1 MDAPRN
7 GLVTGERAAAEPGLV
22 SRTLLRLL
30 MKRASVAQVE
40 QWSEHFRLITL
51 EGPALGGVTWSPGQK
66 IQIAMGSAF
75 VARTYTP
82 IDWDASAG
90 RARILGFD
98 HGDGP
103 GSRWLRD
110 VRAGDSCDI
119 FGPRASLDT
128 LHLTDP
134 LVLFGDETSIGLAY
148 ALALQ
153 HRPRSFRGYF
163 ETTDPNA
170 ARDVVARL
178 GIGNATLF
186 RREDGDVHVDAME
199 AVLPALVADSC
210 FVLTGKAGTIQRLR
224 QALKRHGIPAKRIM
238 TKAYWAPGKTGL
250 D

>member
-1 MDAPRN
+1 MDAPRD
-7 GLVTGERAAAEPGLV
+7 GLAARQPAAAEPGLV

-40 QWSEHFRLITL
+40 RWAEHFRLITL
-51 EGPALGGVTWSPGQK
+51 EGPALEGVSWSPGQK

-90 RARILGFD
+90 RTRILGFE

-110 VRAGDSCDI
+110 VQPGDTCDI

-134 LVLFGDETSIGLAY
+134 LALFGDESAIGLAY

-153 HRPRSFRGYF
+153 HRPRAFRGYF
-163 ETTDPNA
+163 ETTDPDS

-178 GIGNATLF
+178 GIGNVTLF
-186 RREDGDVHVDAME
+186 HREAGDAHVDAME
-199 AVLPALVADSC
+199 AALPALVADSS

-224 QALKRHGIPAKRIM
+224 QSLKRHGVPAKRIM